1 MEGFLKRTVLLTWCF
16 SAFVVTS
23 CQSSQNNNI
32 EIERPMSEQRIF
44 KAIDLNDGKEVE
56 NLLSMGMDLEQ
67 TNTEG
72 QTPLLFAT
80 YLQRNEIALFLMKAG
95 ANVNAQDKILNSPF
109 LYAGAEGNLEIV
121 TAALKQG
128 ADFTI
133 FNRYGGTALIPAA
146 EKGHLE
152 MVRLL
157 VNTPNF
163 PIDHVNRLGW
173 TAIMEAVVLSD
184 GGSVHVEIVKSLI
197 AGGVD
202 VNIPDS
208 KGVTALA
215 HARARGFHE
224 MVALLENAGAR

>member
-80 YLQRNEIALFLMKAG
+80 YLQRNEIALLLMKAG

-215 HARARGFHE
+215 HARVRGFHE